1 MPHPESPGII
11 KQEMRALSHGLTT
24 SPPAG
29 QTSLI
34 VDGKSEPVTDL
45 VSEINGYVAVYQAV
59 DDAEEKYREA
69 LAARAKI
76 EEKVKARRKVI
87 RAAIKGA
94 MGGDNQKLGRYG
106 MSPDKSPE
114 PLHVEELTHKVA
126 QARATRI
133 ARHTMGK
140 KQKLAIKG
148 VVPPTASPAP
158 TTSPATSTTA
168 DKKA

>member
-1 MPHPESPGII
+1 MPHPDSPGII
-11 KQEMRALSHGLTT
+11 KKELIALSHGLAT
-24 SPPAG
+24 SPPDG

-34 VDGKSEPVTDL
+34 VDGKTSLVADL
-45 VSEINGYVAVYQAV
+45 VTELDGFVAIYQAV
-59 DDAEEKYREA
+59 EDIEEKYREA

-76 EEKVKARRKVI
+76 KAQVLGRRKVI
-87 RAAIKGA
+87 RAAVKGA

-114 PLHVEELTHKVA
+114 LPSAEELTHKVA
-126 QARATRI
+126 QAKATRI

-148 VVPPTASPAP
+148 VVPPASPVP
-158 TTSPATSTTA
+158 TPPE
-168 DKKA
+168 KEE